1 MSSYIDSELNKTIII
16 LFSDIKGASNSE
28 LICNQQAEKYI
39 DENGIESSLTLDLHP
54 GMTHESCKRVFIAPE
69 SHGFF
74 IRLHKISSKKNY
86 SNNKRIEGNDK
97 LKWNSTGSCPLSIVS
112 I

>member
-1 MSSYIDSELNKTIII
+1 MTNTIFFLIP
-16 LFSDIKGASNSE
+16 DIKGSSNSE
-28 LICNQQAEKYI
+28 LICNQQPEKYI
-39 DENGIESSLTLDLHP
+39 HENGKESSLTLDLHP

-74 IRLHKISSKKNY
+74 IRLHKISGKKNY

-112 I
+112 IFLFFQT